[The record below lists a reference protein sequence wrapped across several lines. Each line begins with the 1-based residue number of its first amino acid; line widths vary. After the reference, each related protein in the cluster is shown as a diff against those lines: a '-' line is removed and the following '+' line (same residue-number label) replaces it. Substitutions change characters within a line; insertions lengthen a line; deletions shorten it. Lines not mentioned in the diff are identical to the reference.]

1 MKIFNSYLP
10 CVPKFPP
17 SLPAPPLSPLTLP
30 ISQEFSWTF
39 HGFLLEMLIK
49 TFVQLQLCKYFQKS
63 VLGAVFLAV
72 IGFCTS
78 IWMSLVPFH
87 YSPFARTKATF
98 ARFGS
103 SKVEGCPSVCFIW
116 NILVV
121 KYLHGAPKSS
131 GLNLS
136 YNFQLSVYLQNHLV
150 WRAIQIWPCF
160 QGGTVK
166 APLLASVKTR
176 LAKTGSCTNRRKL
189 THSKVFL
196 FLHKFIF
203 EIH

>member
-1 MKIFNSYLP
+1 MGNMP
-10 CVPKFPP
+10 
-17 SLPAPPLSPLTLP
+17 
-30 ISQEFSWTF
+30 
-39 HGFLLEMLIK
+39 
-49 TFVQLQLCKYFQKS
+49 QLRERM
-63 VLGAVFLAV
+63 VLGQEY
-72 IGFCTS
+72 IRP
-78 IWMSLVPFH
+78 IPVP
-87 YSPFARTKATF
+87 SQTDSKATF

-166 APLLASVKTR
+166 APLLVSVKTR